1 MKRRSF
7 LKSSALG
14 AAVAT
19 SLPLAACTGTNSDST
34 SKLPY
39 GETDDFEL
47 NEITVDELQQY
58 LKDGKY
64 TSEQLVSLYLDRIQK
79 IDIDGPGLNAVIEI
93 NPDALEIAKQLDAER
108 KDANIRGPL
117 HGIPVMIKD
126 NIDTGDKMMTTAGA
140 LALVGHKA
148 VKDSP
153 LAAGLREAGAI
164 ILAKTNLS
172 EWANFRSNRSSSGW
186 SGRGGQVSNPYY
198 LNHSP
203 CGSSSGTGAAV
214 SANLCVLGIGTET
227 NGSIT
232 CPSNANSLVGIKPTV
247 GLISRTGIIPI
258 SHTQDTAGPM
268 CRTVKDAAYLL
279 GALTS
284 ADNEDPATLKNRD
297 RIFNDYVQFLDEDGL
312 KGARIGVGRAY
323 MGFHEA
329 VDPVIEKALN
339 VLREKGAELID
350 IDERIGSS
358 KSGAS
363 MDVLLYEFKAGV
375 NKYLSNARADSGV
388 KSLADIIEFNREHE
402 SESMPYFKQELLE
415 MAQEKGDLDSS
426 EYLEALESVLTGYR
440 ENGVDRIMDA
450 YMLDA
455 IVAPTRGLAWTIDLV
470 NGDHGNGGSSS
481 PAARSGYPAITVPA
495 GYAFGLPLNIS
506 FFGRAYSEPELLKY
520 AYSFE
525 QAAKHRQRPM
535 FIEKRDY

>member
-19 SLPLAACTGTNSDST
+19 GLPLAACTGSSSDSNI
-34 SKLPY
+34 KPPY
-39 GETDDFEL
+39 GENDSFEL
-47 NEITVDELQQY
+47 NEVTVDELQQY

-64 TSEQLVSLYLDRIQK
+64 TSEQVVSLYLERIQK
-79 IDIDGPGLNAVIEI
+79 VDIEGPGLNSIIEI
-93 NPDALEIAKQLDAER
+93 NPDAAEIARKLDMER
-108 KDANIRGPL
+108 KEGKLRGPL
-117 HGIPVMIKD
+117 HGIPIVIKD

-140 LALVGHKA
+140 LALLGHRA
-148 VKDSP
+148 EKDSP
-153 LAAGLREAGAI
+153 LAAQLRNAGAI

-186 SGRGGQVSNPYY
+186 SGRGGQVRNPYY
-198 LNHSP
+198 LDHSP

-232 CPSNANSLVGIKPTV
+232 CPSNASSLVGIKPTV

-279 GALTS
+279 GALS
-284 ADNEDPATLKNRD
+284 AADNNDPATLQNRD
-297 RIFNDYVQFLDEDGL
+297 RIFSDYVQFLDKDGL

-329 VDPVIEKALN
+329 VDPVIEKALD
-339 VLREKGAELID
+339 VLREMGAELID
-350 IDERIGSS
+350 IEESIGGS

-375 NKYLSNARADSGV
+375 DKYLSNARADSGA
-388 KSLADIIEFNREHE
+388 KSLADIISFNLENE
-402 SESMPYFKQELLE
+402 AESMPYFKQELLE
-415 MAQEKGDLDSS
+415 MAQEKGGLDSP
-426 EYLEALESVLTGYR
+426 EYLEALESVLSGYR
-440 ENGVDRIMDA
+440 ENGIDRVMDHNK
-450 YMLDA
+450 LDA

-506 FFGRAYSEPELLKY
+506 FFGRAYTEPLLIKY

-525 QAAKHRQRPM
+525 QATMHRRRPM
-535 FIEKRDY
+535 FIEKREY